1 MLKTLVLIRGKFV
14 EIPEEYTPEE
24 RAAEI
29 KRLEKVA
36 DDERAALRKQNMGE
50 RKEGDAFANARWLD
64 DDDWHTFIP
73 DKSQP
78 KK

>member
-1 MLKTLVLIRGKFV
+1 MLAMIRGKFI
-14 EIPEEYTPEE
+14 EISEEYTPEE

-36 DDERAALRKQNMGE
+36 DDERATLRKQNIKE
-50 RKEGDAFANARWLD
+50 RKEDEPFTSARWLD
-64 DDDWHTFIP
+64 DDDWHTYIP
-73 DKSQP
+73 NKVEP